1 MQNDEFAF
9 RKFKL
14 ITEGVQGKNYLTNL
28 YGWIDHIANKDVGTR
43 ILNPILAIYQKT
55 AGSSVGQSLRNGNSI
70 EL

>member
-1 MQNDEFAF
+1 MLT
-9 RKFKL
+9 FK
-14 ITEGVQGKNYLTNL
+14 EERYVFYL
-28 YGWIDHIANKDVGTR
+28 GIDHIANKDVGTR